1 MLNGEIALV
10 TGASRGIGA
19 AIAERLAAD
28 GARVI
33 GTATTPEGAARI
45 GANLAARGG
54 RGAVLDVVNTGSI
67 EALLADLEAKEGAV
81 GILCNNAGITRDT
94 LLLRMKEADWDAV
107 LDTNLASVFR
117 LSKAVLRG
125 MMKAR
130 KGRIVSITSIVGLT
144 GNPGQANY
152 AAAKAGIIGFTKSL
166 AREVGSR
173 GITVNAVA
181 PGFIDTDMTRAL
193 PETQRAALNS
203 QIPLGKLGQPSDIA
217 AAVAFLCS
225 PDGAYITG
233 ETLHVNGGMYMA

>member
-1 MLNGEIALV
+1 MNGEIALV
-10 TGASRGIGA
+10 TGATRGIGA
-19 AIAERLAAD
+19 AIADRLSRE

-33 GTATTPEGAARI
+33 GTATTAEGAARI
-45 GANLAARGG
+45 SENLAVRGG
-54 RGAVLDVVNTGSI
+54 RGAVLDVVKPDSVA
-67 EALLADLEAKEGAV
+67 ALLEDIEAKEGV
-81 GILCNNAGITRDT
+81 IGILCNNAGITRDT
-94 LLLRMKEADWDAV
+94 LLLRMKEEDWDAV
-107 LDTNLASVFR
+107 IETNLASVFR

-130 KGRIVSITSIVGLT
+130 RGRIVSITSVVGLT

-173 GITVNAVA
+173 GITVNAIA
-181 PGFIDTDMTRAL
+181 PGFIDTDMTKAL
-193 PETQRAALNS
+193 AEAQRASLNA
-203 QIPLGKLGQPSDIA
+203 QIPLGRLGQPADIA

-233 ETLHVNGGMYMA
+233 ETLHVNGGMYMP

>member
-10 TGASRGIGA
+10 TGATRGIGA
-19 AIAERLAAD
+19 AIADRLARD

-33 GTATTPEGAARI
+33 GTATTADGAARI
-45 GANLAARGG
+45 SASLAAQAG
-54 RGAVLDVVNTGSI
+54 RGVVLDVVKPDSI
-67 EALLADLEAKEGAV
+67 EAVLDDIEAKEGAV

-94 LLLRMKEADWDAV
+94 LLLRMKEEDWDAV

-130 KGRIVSITSIVGLT
+130 KGRIVSITSVVGLT

-173 GITVNAVA
+173 GITVNAIA

-193 PETQRAALNS
+193 AEAQRAALNT
-203 QIPLGKLGQPSDIA
+203 QIPLGDWASRPT
-217 AAVAFLCS
+217 S
-225 PDGAYITG
+225 PRRCRSYA
-233 ETLHVNGGMYMA
+233 LPMAPISPAKPCM